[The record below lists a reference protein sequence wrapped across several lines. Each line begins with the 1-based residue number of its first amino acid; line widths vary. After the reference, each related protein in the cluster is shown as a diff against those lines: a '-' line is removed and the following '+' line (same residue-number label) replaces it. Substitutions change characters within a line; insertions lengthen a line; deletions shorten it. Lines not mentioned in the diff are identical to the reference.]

1 MGMTLAQ
8 NLSPS
13 ASADS
18 VWSPARQRWT
28 LALTSCGS
36 FMVVL
41 DLLAVSTALT
51 SMRRSFGA
59 SISGL
64 EWTVNAYTLSFAVLM
79 LTCTALGDRFGRRL
93 VFALGLSLFA
103 VGSAAC
109 ALSTSLGLLIAARV
123 LQGAGAAAVMPLGIA
138 LLNGAYPPRQRGRA
152 IGLFGGITAMA
163 SVVGPIVGGVITQDL
178 TWRWIFWVNVPLA
191 LAAAPLALTRLPE
204 SRARAAGLDPVGVV
218 LAGLGVLG
226 LVWGLVRDGT
236 AGWSRAQVLGALVEG
251 FVFLVTFVF
260 WERRAATPML
270 PPRLLRS
277 RGLSGGSFATFF
289 VNGALTGALFFCA
302 QFLQTAQGQGPIG
315 AGVRLLPWGLVPA
328 VVGMQSGRL
337 IERFGERR
345 LVLAGALLEAAGLGW
360 LAAAASPTACFPA
373 LGLGFAVTGLGIAL
387 AVPASTKA
395 ATSSVAPADF
405 GKAASTFSTLRQL
418 GAAFG
423 VAILAAAFA
432 TDGGYGSPHAYALGF
447 TRAML
452 TGALLAGA
460 AFFAGLVL
468 PRG

>member
-1 MGMTLAQ
+1 MTLADDF
-8 NLSPS
+8 SPPGRRGW
-13 ASADS
+13 A
-18 VWSPARQRWT
+18 

-51 SMRRSFGA
+51 SMRRSLGA

-93 VFALGLSLFA
+93 VFALGLTLFA
-103 VGSAAC
+103 LGSAAC
-109 ALSTSLGLLIAARV
+109 ALSTSLGMLVAARV

-138 LLNGAYPPRQRGRA
+138 LLNAAYPPRLRGWA
-152 IGLFGGITAMA
+152 IGMFGGITATA
-163 SVVGPIVGGVITQDL
+163 TVVGPIVGGVITQDL
-178 TWRWIFWVNVPLA
+178 TWRWIFWVNVPIA
-191 LAAAPLALTRLPE
+191 LAAVPLALIRLTE
-204 SRARAAGLDPVGVV
+204 SRAREAGLDPVGVV

-226 LVWGLVRDGT
+226 LVWGLVCGGT
-236 AGWSRAQVLGALVEG
+236 AGWASAQVLGALIAGVVLLFA
-251 FVFLVTFVF
+251 FVL
-260 WERRAATPML
+260 WERRASTPML

-277 RGLSGGSFATFF
+277 RGLSAGLFATFC

-302 QFLQTAQGQGPIG
+302 QFLQTAQGYGPIG
-315 AGVRLLPWGLVPA
+315 AGVRLLPWGLVPT
-328 VVGMQSGRL
+328 VVGVQSGRL

-345 LVLAGALLEAAGLGW
+345 LVLVGALVEAAGLGW
-360 LAAAASPTACFPA
+360 LAAVASPTIAFPA
-373 LGLGFAVTGLGIAL
+373 LGLGFAVIGFGIAL
-387 AVPASTKA
+387 AVPALTKA
-395 ATSSVAPADF
+395 ATSSVARADL

-432 TDGGYGSPHAYALGF
+432 TDGGFGSAYAYGLGF

-460 AFFAGLVL
+460 AFLAALAM